1 MIAKDENK
9 MRGVDFMTDKE
20 QATMLID
27 VYIDMMCVKRA
38 EDRDKE
44 LDEQIRKTKVK
55 LETLGVAVDN
65 LTDG

>member
-1 MIAKDENK
+1 MCE
-9 MRGVDFMTDKE
+9 VDFMADKE

-27 VYIDMMCVKRA
+27 VYIDMMRIKRA

>member
-1 MIAKDENK
+1 
-9 MRGVDFMTDKE
+9 MTDKE

-27 VYIDMMCVKRA
+27 VYMDMMRVKRA
-38 EDRDKE
+38 QDRDKE

-65 LTDG
+65 LTDE

>member
-1 MIAKDENK
+1 
-9 MRGVDFMTDKE
+9 MTDKE

-27 VYIDMMCVKRA
+27 VYMDMMRVKRA
-38 EDRDKE
+38 DDKDKE

-65 LTDG
+65 LTEE

>member
-1 MIAKDENK
+1 

-27 VYIDMMCVKRA
+27 VYIDMMRVKRA

-55 LETLGVAVDN
+55 LKTLGVAVDN
-65 LTDG
+65 LTDE

>member
-1 MIAKDENK
+1 MQE
-9 MRGVDFMTDKE
+9 VDVMTKEE

-27 VYIDMMCVKRA
+27 VYMDMIRVKRA
-38 EDRDKE
+38 ENRDKE

-65 LTDG
+65 LTDE